1 MVTRLAGRLAA
12 KAEREFQFSVRVR
25 FAASATAFCDVG

>member
-25 FAASATAFCDVG
+25 FAAFCDVG